1 MEQFV
6 DVTDVA
12 ARLWDVLFVPAMKLR
27 FAVGDGYNE
36 DEMFKP
42 DGLWYEIYCVL
53 RGKGGKTRRLSTYG
67 LNL

>member
-42 DGLWYEIYCVL
+42 DGF
-53 RGKGGKTRRLSTYG
+53 
-67 LNL
+67 